1 MRVALDCKQG
11 CAICHYLFYLSNRLV
26 GADHESAQK
35 TGGDVTGRPWVSA
48 TVSQVSS
55 IAVTLLGLLLLTFV
69 IGRIMPVDPVRAI
82 VGEDAT
88 REVYEAM
95 YVQLGLDRPLWQQF
109 LFYLGDILT
118 LDFGTSLRTGQPVLE
133 DILHVLPATIELATF
148 AIVIGAGLGIPLG
161 VLAAVK
167 KDRWQDHAI
176 RVFSL
181 LGHSMPIFWTGMIA
195 LLIFY
200 AALGWVGGSGRM
212 SQFYIGLVPDRTGF
226 LLIDSALARDWEV
239 FRSALNHIILPASLL
254 GYSSSAY
261 ITRMTRSFMLD
272 QVNQEY
278 ITTARVKGLSQ
289 RATIWRHAFGNI
301 RVQLVTIVALAY
313 GSLLE
318 GAVLIETVF
327 AWPGFG
333 QYLTSTLRMG
343 DMNGLMTCVLLVG
356 VIFIALNLISDL
368 LYRVFDPRT
377 R

>member
-1 MRVALDCKQG
+1 MLKTSKTAGWGSAPAATRSV
-11 CAICHYLFYLSNRLV
+11 SSRLRSFNWRPV
-26 GADHESAQK
+26 GAQLF
-35 TGGDVTGRPWVSA
+35 
-48 TVSQVSS
+48 TV
-55 IAVTLLGLLLLTFV
+55 AVTLFGLLVLTFV
-69 IGRIMPVDPVRAI
+69 IGRMMPADPVRAI

-88 REVYEAM
+88 RETYEMVYE
-95 YVQLGLDRPLWQQF
+95 QLGLGRPLWEQF
-109 LFYLGDILT
+109 FLYLGDVLT
-118 LDFGTSLRTGQPVLE
+118 GNFGMSIRTGQPVIK

-148 AIVIGAGLGIPLG
+148 AIIIGATLGVTLG
-161 VLAAVK
+161 VLAAVN
-167 KDRWQDHAI
+167 KDRWPDHVI

-181 LGHSMPIFWTGMIA
+181 MGHSMPIFWTGMIG
-195 LLIFY
+195 LLLFY

-212 SQFYIGLVPDRTGF
+212 ADFYIGLVEERTGF

-239 FRSALNHIILPASLL
+239 FRSALNHLILPASIL

-272 QVNQEY
+272 QINQEY
-278 ITTARVKGLSQ
+278 ITTARVKGLSA
-289 RATIWRHAFGNI
+289 RRTIWRHAFLNI

-333 QYLTSTLRMG
+333 QYLTNNLLIG
-343 DMNGLMTCVLLVG
+343 DMNAVMTCVLIVG
-356 VIFIALNLISDL
+356 VIFIALNLISDM
-368 LYRVFDPRT
+368 LYRIFDPRT